1 MVKRAAE
8 IQGRSISD
16 FVVAAAQEAAHRT
29 IEETHLIRLSA
40 EDQRRFVELLLDPPK
55 LSPALARQ
63 ESPCPTDSGFD
74 VMAEFIIEAL
84 GPDHDRSGF
93 SCGAEALDRYFRD
106 QVTQDMRRRAT
117 ACYVAR
123 EAAGSKI
130 AGYYTLAAG
139 GVPLAELPAV
149 LAKKLPRYPSVPVAR
164 LGRLA
169 VDRAYRGRKL
179 GGALLWD
186 AIERSLRSEIAV
198 FALIVDAKDDP
209 AEAFYRHHGFV
220 AFGSRPRQL
229 VLPLTKLQTR
239 G

>member
-1 MVKRAAE
+1 
-8 IQGRSISD
+8 
-16 FVVAAAQEAAHRT
+16 
-29 IEETHLIRLSA
+29 
-40 EDQRRFVELLLDPPK
+40 
-55 LSPALARQ
+55 
-63 ESPCPTDSGFD
+63 
-74 VMAEFIIEAL
+74 MAGFIIETL
-84 GPDHDRSGF
+84 GPGHDRSGF
-93 SCGAEALDRYFRD
+93 SCGTEALDRYFRE

-117 ACYVAR
+117 ACCVAL
-123 EAAGSKI
+123 EATGSKI

-139 GVPLAELPAV
+139 GVPLAELPAA

-179 GGALLWD
+179 GSALLWD

-220 AFGSRPRQL
+220 AFGSQPKQL

-239 G
+239 A